1 MQIPFHHKRNVEA
14 LQDFIF
20 ESKIDGLFCV
30 GDEIDVPQ
38 LGAFNKGT
46 RAEFE
51 RTLQKDFT
59 TAHNVLKDFREA
71 LGNKKPFVLQRSNHS
86 QRIEKY
92 IYKNAPAFESVTAL
106 RIENLLGLNK
116 LGITYQRHMDFIAP
130 GVLMSHGDEGRLYSN
145 GLTALNLGIRTGQ
158 NMVCGHTHRQAIAS
172 ASRGFAGRLNTIW
185 GMEVGNLMDIR
196 SIGASYIREKMANW
210 QQGFGMLYVQDNHV
224 VPQLVPINNK
234 GKFIADGQEWG

>member
-1 MQIPFHHKRNVEA
+1 M
-14 LQDFIF
+14 
-20 ESKIDGLFCV
+20 DGLYAV

-71 LGNKKPFVLQRSNHS
+71 VGNKKPFVLQRSNHS

-130 GVLMSHGDEGRLYSN
+130 GVLMGHGDEGRLYNN

-158 NMVCGHTHRQAIAS
+158 NVVCGHTHRQAIAS
-172 ASRGFAGRLNTIW
+172 ASRGFGGRLNTIW

-196 SIGASYIREKMANW
+196 SHGAGYIREKMANW
-210 QQGFGMLYVQDNHV
+210 QQGFGMLYVQGNHV

-234 GKFIADGQEWG
+234 GKFIADGEEWG

>member
-1 MQIPFHHKRNVEA
+1 
-14 LQDFIF
+14 
-20 ESKIDGLFCV
+20 
-30 GDEIDVPQ
+30 
-38 LGAFNKGT
+38 
-46 RAEFE
+46 
-51 RTLQKDFT
+51 
-59 TAHNVLKDFREA
+59 VLKDFREA
-71 LGNKKPFVLQRSNHS
+71 VGKNKPFVLQRSNHS

-130 GVLMSHGDEGRLYSN
+130 GVLMGHGDEGRLYNN

-158 NMVCGHTHRQAIAS
+158 NVVCGHTHRQAIAS
-172 ASRGFAGRLNTIW
+172 ASRGFGGRLNTIW

-196 SIGASYIREKMANW
+196 SHGALYIREKMANW
-210 QQGFGMLYVQDNHV
+210 QQGFGMLYVQGNHV

-234 GKFIADGQEWG
+234 GKFIADGEEWG